1 MAGFISQ
8 PWTVEANIEAFE
20 RRRSKKILSRSVVDV
35 VKVRFVRMVEIVTLD
50 FEVSPLFF
58 KLA

>member
-50 FEVSPLFF
+50 FEVSLLFF
-58 KLA
+58 

>member
-1 MAGFISQ
+1 M
-8 PWTVEANIEAFE
+8 EANIEAFE